1 MIPFHET
8 RRGQWFFEAQL
19 PKLITALSDI
29 ADSLKAPR
37 PTYQLKAEVPENFLS
52 DLYLGNY
59 VPFDLPATDLKKEL
73 TPEIIAIQ
81 EQLRKSV
88 SEDAW
93 ALIEQYGGLLA
104 ISRTSGQEQAFAAG
118 FRSAMTMLAAGLAQP
133 MTAERSDRRWL
144 IPGQISRSTRSSSWT
159 SIPSRFRTFTGG
171 TALSGPIPPVPG
183 GTKSISPAPA
193 SPHP

>member
-8 RRGQWFFEAQL
+8 RRGQRFFEVQL
-19 PKLITALSDI
+19 PQLITALSDI

-37 PTYQLKAEVPENFLS
+37 PTYHLKAEVPENFLS
-52 DLYLGNY
+52 ELYLGNY

-133 MTAERSDRRWL
+133 MTAERSDRR
-144 IPGQISRSTRSSSWT
+144 
-159 SIPSRFRTFTGG
+159 
-171 TALSGPIPPVPG
+171 
-183 GTKSISPAPA
+183 
-193 SPHP
+193 

>member
-93 ALIEQYGGLLA
+93 ALIEQ
-104 ISRTSGQEQAFAAG
+104 
-118 FRSAMTMLAAGLAQP
+118 
-133 MTAERSDRRWL
+133 
-144 IPGQISRSTRSSSWT
+144 
-159 SIPSRFRTFTGG
+159 
-171 TALSGPIPPVPG
+171 
-183 GTKSISPAPA
+183 
-193 SPHP
+193 

>member
-93 ALIEQYGGLLA
+93 ALIDLFLDGSTTRYAILLA
-104 ISRTSGQEQAFAAG
+104 IDTMVYSAVIIIQRAVWSALTPPDETSGD
-118 FRSAMTMLAAGLAQP
+118 P
-133 MTAERSDRRWL
+133 SDDE
-144 IPGQISRSTRSSSWT
+144 
-159 SIPSRFRTFTGG
+159 
-171 TALSGPIPPVPG
+171 
-183 GTKSISPAPA
+183 
-193 SPHP
+193 

>member
-8 RRGQWFFEAQL
+8 RRGQRFFEAQL

-52 DLYLGNY
+52 ELYLGNY
-59 VPFDLPATDLKKEL
+59 APFDLPATDLEKEL
-73 TPEIIAIQ
+73 TPEIIAVQ
-81 EQLRKSV
+81 NRLRKNV

-104 ISRTSGQEQAFAAG
+104 ASRTAGQEQAFAAG
-118 FRSAMTMLAAGLAQP
+118 F
-133 MTAERSDRRWL
+133 
-144 IPGQISRSTRSSSWT
+144 
-159 SIPSRFRTFTGG
+159 
-171 TALSGPIPPVPG
+171 
-183 GTKSISPAPA
+183 
-193 SPHP
+193 

>member
-8 RRGQWFFEAQL
+8 RRGQRFFEAQL

-52 DLYLGNY
+52 ELYLGNY
-59 VPFDLPATDLKKEL
+59 APFDLPATDLEKEL
-73 TPEIIAIQ
+73 TPEIIAVQ
-81 EQLRKSV
+81 NRLRKNV

-104 ISRTSGQEQAFAAG
+104 ASRTSGQEHAFASG
-118 FRSAMTMLAAGLAQP
+118 FLSAMMMLTAGLTQP
-133 MTAERSDRRWL
+133 ITAAKE
-144 IPGQISRSTRSSSWT
+144 
-159 SIPSRFRTFTGG
+159 
-171 TALSGPIPPVPG
+171 
-183 GTKSISPAPA
+183 
-193 SPHP
+193 